1 MYVVDASVWVSSF
14 LPRDV
19 NHGPSRRWIEHTLA
33 NDMVVSPG
41 LLLAEVTGALSR
53 RTGQTGLSNRASELL
68 QRHPNSRLTIIE
80 VALAVFAAEI
90 AADLRLR
97 GADALYVA
105 LAARLDVPL
114 VTWDNEQRERGSS
127 QIATL
132 TPAELL
138 EATR

>member
-1 MYVVDASVWVSSF
+1 
-14 LPRDV
+14 
-19 NHGPSRRWIEHTLA
+19 
-33 NDMVVSPG
+33 MVVSPG
-41 LLLAEVTGALSR
+41 LLLAEVTGALAR

-105 LAARLDVPL
+105 LAARLNVPL

>member
-19 NHGPSRRWIEHTLA
+19 NHAPSRRWVEHALV

-41 LLLAEVTGALSR
+41 LLLPEVTGALAR
-53 RTGQTGLSNRASELL
+53 QTGQTSLSGRASELL
-68 QRHPNSRLTIIE
+68 QRHPNSRLAIID
-80 VALAVFAAEI
+80 VALAVSAAE
-90 AADLRLR
+90 ASAQLRLR

-105 LAARLDVPL
+105 LAAQLDVPL
-114 VTWDNEQRERGSS
+114 VTWDNEQRERGG
-127 QIATL
+127 ARVKAF

-138 EATR
+138 